1 MILHNHRR
9 LPVSI
14 FNVKISV
21 LGSLKR
27 VTGRILKIKRE
38 AQTLSMLFS
47 TTKKQKIVKTFYQR
61 MHIKYFFVIISLQ

>member
-14 FNVKISV
+14 FN
-21 LGSLKR
+21 LRFR
-27 VTGRILKIKRE
+27 VFEAGYWKNFKNQSTFKGE

-47 TTKKQKIVKTFYQR
+47 TTKKQKNGQNYQR
-61 MHIKYFFVIISLQ
+61 MYIK